1 MTRPSFS
8 LSLTLPAWVDQLID
22 LERPY
27 RTDEEKMSLANALA
41 SENVKNDTGGP
52 FGAAI
57 FDRTNH
63 RLVAP
68 GVNLVVPASNP
79 TAHAEVVAIGMAGTR
94 LGGYDLSNEG
104 ALPAVLVSSVEPCA
118 MCLGA
123 TPWSGVSRLII
134 GARDADARAIGFDE
148 GDKPAN
154 WVEAL
159 NARGIEV
166 TQDVLREEAASV
178 LNAYAAAGNEI
189 YNSSPTADQRDE

>member
-8 LSLTLPAWVDQLID
+8 ISLILPGWIDRLID
-22 LERPY
+22 LDRPY

-41 SENVKNDTGGP
+41 SENVKNATGGP

-57 FDRTNH
+57 FDCTDH

-68 GVNLVVPASNP
+68 GVNLVVPAFNP
-79 TAHAEVVAIGMAGTR
+79 TAHAEVVAMGMAGTR
-94 LGGYDLSNEG
+94 LGSYDLGNEG
-104 ALPAVLVSSVEPCA
+104 ALPTVLASSVEPCA

-154 WVEAL
+154 WVESL

-166 TQDVLREEAASV
+166 TQDVLRDEAASV
-178 LNAYAAAGNEI
+178 LKAYAAAGNEI
-189 YNSSPTADQRDE
+189 YNSAPSADQRDE